1 MTLEEPPAKYDRE
14 YEVALY
20 RRYGLDLDELRPL
33 ERPLES
39 SGVVGNRKRRK
50 RKICL
55 YVYYVACIVAG
66 IITGVGLGFSDEQ
79 LLVLRSYFF

>member
-1 MTLEEPPAKYDRE
+1 MNLTDEELPAKYDRE

-20 RRYGLDLDELRPL
+20 RRYGLDLDEL

-39 SGVVGNRKRRK
+39 SGVIGNRKFE
-50 RKICL
+50 ICL
-55 YVYYVACIVAG
+55 YVTCIVAG

-79 LLVLRSYFF
+79 LLVLRGYFF

>member
-20 RRYGLDLDELRPL
+20 RRYGLDLDEL

-39 SGVVGNRKRRK
+39 SGVVGNRKRD
-50 RKICL
+50 ISL
-55 YVYYVACIVAG
+55 YVFYVFYVVCGVAG
-66 IITGVGLGFSDEQ
+66 AITGLGLGASDEQ
-79 LLVLRSYFF
+79 LIALRGYFF

>member
-20 RRYGLDLDELRPL
+20 RRYGLDLDEL

-39 SGVVGNRKRRK
+39 SGVVGNRKRD
-50 RKICL
+50 ISL
-55 YVYYVACIVAG
+55 YVFYVVCGVAG
-66 IITGVGLGFSDEQ
+66 AITGLGLGASDEQ
-79 LLVLRSYFF
+79 LILLRSYFF

>member
-20 RRYGLDLDELRPL
+20 MRYGLDLDELRPL

-39 SGVVGNRKRRK
+39 YGVVGNRKRE
-50 RKICL
+50 ISV
-55 YVYYVACIVAG
+55 YVFYVACIVAG
-66 IITGVGLGFSDEQ
+66 IITGVGLGASDEQ
-79 LLVLRSYFF
+79 LILLRSYFF